1 MFVMSQEEVEY
12 WFYFQ
17 ENIIDIF
24 VVENLNGEVMDFLSF
39 YMLFFIIMNYLIYKS
54 FKVVYFFYNVYI
66 QIFFLDFMSDVF
78 VFVKMVRSRLGVFWR
93 CVGKGQ
99 WSYGEYS
106 FQDVVFYG
114 LGGFEFFLFLV
125 LFRQG
130 FYSFQLEI

>member
-24 VVENLNGEVMDFLSF
+24 VVENVNGEVIDFLSF

-78 VFVKMVRSRLGVFWR
+78 VFVKMKGFDVFNVLDFMENKIFLEKFKFGIGDGNLQYYFYNWKCFSMGVEK
-93 CVGKGQ
+93 VG
-99 WSYGEYS
+99 
-106 FQDVVFYG
+106 
-114 LGGFEFFLFLV
+114 LV
-125 LFRQG
+125 L
-130 FYSFQLEI
+130 